1 VGIELIAI
9 TRYVP
14 VRCNGVQNIPQNIS
28 VRATPINVSN
38 MLVCYLGSG
47 CEIKYCKSK
56 QNKKTSCDK
65 IPLKLKEYMFLAL
78 FS

>member
-1 VGIELIAI
+1 
-9 TRYVP
+9 
-14 VRCNGVQNIPQNIS
+14 
-28 VRATPINVSN
+28 